1 MLSLAITLLLLSTI
15 ALVLRQHGRKC
26 ATRKESIAIVV
37 LGDIA
42 RSPRMM
48 RHALSFADQQWYVSI
63 FAYRGPPSVSTQ
75 SIRGSNPPKNL
86 LQHPNI
92 QLVHLTEFPDWIS
105 SLLPRIL
112 FVLVIGPLKAFYL
125 STSLIWNL
133 LLKANHSS
141 YILVQ
146 KNTQNGFILLF
157 SQYKLNEIKQ
167 NPPAIPTL
175 PIVQLARILM
185 GSKLIIDWHNT
196 AYSILALKFGSDRHP
211 MVRVARWIEAT
222 FGKHATLHLFVAEAE
237 KRALSEMWSLQ
248 GMKLVFYDRPP
259 KSFCRLTASEI
270 HTFFSRSSFNHD
282 PTLQQMFIGSPSALN
297 KEALLTYEDQD
308 MRTVRMKSD
317 RPALLVSS
325 TSWTMDED
333 FRVLIEALSRY
344 SGVKKKRRDGRLPR
358 VVCLITGKG
367 PLKEEYLGIIARRS
381 REEGWQENGIVCQ
394 SVWFDEPE
402 DYRQLLGAADL
413 GISLHQSSSG
423 LDLPMKVVDMF
434 GCGLPVCARNFNC
447 ISELVKHGENGL
459 VFDSADELCEQ
470 LEVNR
475 MFPFELLTGFPAVP
489 RASRSDRRWTLGAL
503 GEGIQTAEYGCGDQT
518 TDDKKD
524 GRCSSDSPRRWS
536 CWEDEWN
543 QILLP
548 SLRHA
553 L

>member
-1 MLSLAITLLLLSTI
+1 
-15 ALVLRQHGRKC
+15 
-26 ATRKESIAIVV
+26 
-37 LGDIA
+37 
-42 RSPRMM
+42 
-48 RHALSFADQQWYVSI
+48 
-63 FAYRGPPSVSTQ
+63 
-75 SIRGSNPPKNL
+75 
-86 LQHPNI
+86 
-92 QLVHLTEFPDWIS
+92 
-105 SLLPRIL
+105 
-112 FVLVIGPLKAFYL
+112 VLVIGPLKAFYL
-125 STSLIWNL
+125 SASLIWNL

-146 KNTQNGFILLF
+146 
-157 SQYKLNEIKQ
+157 

-175 PIVQLARILM
+175 PIVQLARLLM

-222 FGKHATLHLFVAEAE
+222 FGKHATLHLFVTEAE

-248 GMKLVFYDRPP
+248 GMKKVFYDRPP

-270 HTFFSRSSFNHD
+270 HTFFSRSSFNYD

-297 KEALLTYEDQD
+297 KEALLSYEEQD
-308 MRTVRMKSD
+308 TGTVRMKAD

-333 FRVLIEALSRY
+333 FHVLIEALSRY
-344 SGVKKKRRDGRLPR
+344 SGTKKSKEGVLPR
-358 VVCLITGKG
+358 LLCLITGKG

-394 SVWFDEPE
+394 AVWFDEPE

-447 ISELVKHGENGL
+447 ISELVKHGQNGL

-470 LEVNR
+470 LE
-475 MFPFELLTGFPAVP
+475 ELLTGFPAAPTAV
-489 RASRSDRRWTLGAL
+489 SGGTRSGLRELRD
-503 GEGIQTAEYGCGDQT
+503 GIQTAEYGCGGDPPT
-518 TDDKKD
+518 NDKA
-524 GRCSSDSPRRWS
+524 GRGSGSRRWS
-536 CWEDEWN
+536 CWEDEWS
-543 QILLP
+543 QHVLAP
-548 SLRHA
+548 VRHA
-553 L
+553 MFLFVS